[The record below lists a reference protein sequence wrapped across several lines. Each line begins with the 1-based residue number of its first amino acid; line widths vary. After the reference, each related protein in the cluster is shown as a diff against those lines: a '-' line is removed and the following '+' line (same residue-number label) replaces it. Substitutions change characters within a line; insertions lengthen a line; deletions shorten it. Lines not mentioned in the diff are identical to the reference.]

1 MNYYVYILFSP
12 SIEKYYIGYSENPE
26 KRLEF
31 HNSELNKIWSKR
43 GQPWRLEKVIS
54 FSSKTEA
61 LKAERYIKNKK
72 SVSYIS
78 RLIQTGVFEM

>member
-1 MNYYVYILFSP
+1 MNYYVYILFSER
-12 SIEKYYIGYSENPE
+12 IGKYYVGYSEFPE

-31 HNSELNKIWSKR
+31 HYSELNKIWSKR

-78 RLIQTGVFEM
+78 RIIQTGVIEI

>member
-1 MNYYVYILFSP
+1 MDYFVYILFSP

-43 GQPWRLEKVIS
+43 GQPWRLECVFP

-61 LKAERYIKNKK
+61 LKAERLIKNKK
-72 SVSYIS
+72 SVSYI
-78 RLIQTGVFEM
+78 RMIIEKGRFEM